1 MNEPQ
6 PSPAKEAQPAGPAG
20 APSWTKLINI
30 MIAQASFIAALM
42 FYLGV
47 TYTDAYYGY
56 YHLSPFDLGFGF
68 AEFALQSLNL
78 LTFPVLVAVVVLLIA
93 VALNARG
100 SRRVLPDVVARCH
113 LVVVAAGLLLLILWW
128 QWQLLPQYRWAGP
141 LLIGVGLLLGV
152 VPRDDVAPSRGLWDT
167 AVSIFAAGVF
177 LFWAVTLV
185 AGQLGDQH
193 ARNDGRHTNRRT
205 ALVVYSARRLALF
218 NPALGV
224 GSEDLGNAV
233 HLRYRYTGLR
243 LITARGGRY
252 YALPIK
258 WQARTDPVYILR
270 ESDNV
275 RFEFMPGVK

>member
-6 PSPAKEAQPAGPAG
+6 PSPAKEAQPTGPAG
-20 APSWTKLINI
+20 VPSWNKLINI

-47 TYTDAYYGY
+47 TYADAYYGY

-68 AEFALQSLNL
+68 AEFALQSLHL
-78 LTFPVLVAVVVLLIA
+78 ITFPVLVAVVVLLIA
-93 VALNARG
+93 VALSTHG
-100 SRRVLPDVVARCH
+100 SRRAPPDVVARCH
-113 LVVVAAGLLLLILWW
+113 LLVVAAGLLLLILWW
-128 QWQLLPQYRWAGP
+128 QWQLLPLYRWTGP

-152 VPRDDVAPSRGLWDT
+152 VPRDDMASSRGLWDT

-185 AGQLGDQH
+185 AGQLGNQN
-193 ARNDGRHTNRRT
+193 ARYDARHTNWRT
-205 ALVVYSARRLALF
+205 GLAVYSAKRLALY

-224 GSEDLGNAV
+224 YSEDLGNAV
-233 HLRYRYTGLR
+233 QLRYRYTGLR
-243 LITARGGRY
+243 LIVARNGRY

-258 WQARTDPVYILR
+258 WQARTDPVYVLR
-270 ESDNV
+270 EATTCASSS
-275 RFEFMPGVK
+275 RPA